1 MSDDMTGGTLEID
14 MSKRFAISFELDDN
28 RSYDSLV
35 LRLRHLGAVP
45 VLPTQWLL
53 STSLT
58 ADEIRRDIQGHIDTA
73 DRLLVTQVTSM
84 SSRNLIDD
92 ERFRRG
98 AA

>member
-1 MSDDMTGGTLEID
+1 MSGDMTGGTLEIN
-14 MSKRFAISFELDDN
+14 MSKRFAISFELDDD
-28 RSYDSLV
+28 RRYDSLV

-53 STSLT
+53 SISLT
-58 ADEIRRDIQGHIDTA
+58 ADEIRRDLQGHLDPA

-84 SSRNLIDD
+84 SFRNLINNDK
-92 ERFRRG
+92 FGRG

>member
-1 MSDDMTGGTLEID
+1 MLNNMTGGTLEIN

-28 RSYDSLV
+28 GRYDSLV

-53 STSLT
+53 LTSLT
-58 ADEIRRDIQGHIDTA
+58 ADEIRRDLQDHLDPA

-84 SSRNLIDD
+84 SSRNLIND
-92 ERFRRG
+92 EQFGRG

>member
-1 MSDDMTGGTLEID
+1 MSDDMTGGTLEIN

-28 RSYDSLV
+28 RRYDSLV

-53 STSLT
+53 LTSLT
-58 ADEIRRDIQGHIDTA
+58 ADEIRRDLQDHIDTA

-84 SSRNLIDD
+84 SSRNLISD
-92 ERFRRG
+92 EQFGRG